1 MNKNSTTVK
10 VASNT
15 IYQVIGK
22 AISMSITMLAVIII
36 TRVYGR
42 EGYGAFSLMQSWPAL
57 FFMIVDF
64 GVNAI
69 AARELSKDF
78 SKAEKYIGNILLM
91 RIVFSLL
98 IVLLLNIALTFFPYS
113 QDLKV
118 GIRLGL
124 LLLLTQALFST
135 SNIVFQARLR
145 YDSSVISY
153 SIGYLVIL
161 AFVLI
166 FSYLNLD
173 IMWVNFGY
181 VIGGIVTFVFTLK
194 FLNKMG
200 VYPRLSYD
208 KDLWK
213 YLFSSALP
221 LGIMFILS
229 QISFKED
236 AIMLSALRLPSSY
249 GLNNTESVAVYALP
263 YKVFEVLLVVPT
275 FFMNSVYPILV
286 RHMESSKEKLKDTFF
301 KSLWFLVGS
310 GLLVGLV
317 SSIFAPFIIKFLGG
331 LEFAQSIPV
340 MRILVLPIVL
350 FYLTSPVSW
359 LIVTLGYQ
367 KFLPWVYLVG
377 ASFNMIANFIFIP
390 KYSFYAAS
398 IITVLSELIIL
409 ILLIFTARKSWK
421 LKYA

>member
-1 MNKNSTTVK
+1 MNKESTSVK

-15 IYQVIGK
+15 IYQIIGK
-22 AISMSITMLAVIII
+22 GISMSITMLTVIII

-91 RIVFSLL
+91 RIIFSLS
-98 IVLLLNIALTFFPYS
+98 IVFLLNVALSFFPYS
-113 QDLKV
+113 QELKV

-124 LLLLTQALFST
+124 FLLLTQALFST
-135 SNIVFQARLR
+135 SNIVFQARLK

-153 SIGYLVIL
+153 SLGYLVIL
-161 AFVLI
+161 ALVLL
-166 FSYLNLD
+166 FSYFKVNV
-173 IMWVNFGY
+173 MWVNFGY
-181 VIGGIVTFVFTLK
+181 VVGGVVTFLMTLR

-200 VYPRLSYD
+200 IYPKLSFD

-221 LGIMFILS
+221 LGVMFILS

-236 AIMLSALRLPSSY
+236 AIMLSALRLPVSY

-263 YKVFEVLLVVPT
+263 YKVFEVLLVIPT

-286 RHMESSKEKLKDTFF
+286 RHMEEGKEKLRDTFF

-310 GLLVGLV
+310 GIIVGLI
-317 SSIFAPFIIKFLGG
+317 SSISASFVIKFLGG
-331 LEFAQSIPV
+331 SEFAQSVPV
-340 MRILVLPIVL
+340 MRILVLPIVF
-350 FYLTSPVSW
+350 FYLTSPISW
-359 LIVTLGYQ
+359 LVVTLGYQ
-367 KFLPWVYLVG
+367 KFLPWVYLAG
-377 ASFNMIANFIFIP
+377 ATFNMIANFIFIP

-398 IITVLSELIIL
+398 IITVISEFIIL
-409 ILLIFTARKSWK
+409 VLLIFTARKSWK
-421 LKYA
+421 LRYA

>member
-1 MNKNSTTVK
+1 MNKESTSVK

-15 IYQVIGK
+15 IYQIIGK
-22 AISMSITMLAVIII
+22 GISMSITMLAVIII

-91 RIVFSLL
+91 RIIFSLS
-98 IVLLLNIALTFFPYS
+98 IVFLLNIALSFFPYS
-113 QDLKV
+113 QELKV

-124 LLLLTQALFST
+124 FLLLTQALFST
-135 SNIVFQARLR
+135 SNIVFQARLK

-153 SIGYLVIL
+153 SLGYLVIL
-161 AFVLI
+161 ALVLL
-166 FSYLNLD
+166 FSYFKVNV
-173 IMWVNFGY
+173 MWVNFGY
-181 VIGGIVTFVFTLK
+181 VIGGVVTFLMTLR

-200 VYPRLSYD
+200 IYPKLNYD

-221 LGIMFILS
+221 LGVMFVLS

-275 FFMNSVYPILV
+275 FFMNSVYPVLV
-286 RHMESSKEKLKDTFF
+286 RHMEESKEKLKDTFF

-310 GLLVGLV
+310 GIIVGLV
-317 SSIFAPFIIKFLGG
+317 SSIPASFVIKFLGG
-331 LEFAQSIPV
+331 SEFAQSVPV
-340 MRILVLPIVL
+340 MRILVLPIVF
-350 FYLTSPVSW
+350 FYLTSP
-359 LIVTLGYQ
+359 
-367 KFLPWVYLVG
+367 
-377 ASFNMIANFIFIP
+377 
-390 KYSFYAAS
+390 
-398 IITVLSELIIL
+398 
-409 ILLIFTARKSWK
+409 
-421 LKYA
+421 

>member
-1 MNKNSTTVK
+1 MNKESTSVK

-15 IYQVIGK
+15 IYQIIGK
-22 AISMSITMLAVIII
+22 GISMSITMLTVIII

-91 RIVFSLL
+91 RIIFSLS
-98 IVLLLNIALTFFPYS
+98 IVFLLNVALSFFPYS
-113 QDLKV
+113 QELKV

-124 LLLLTQALFST
+124 FLLLTQALFST
-135 SNIVFQARLR
+135 SNIVFQARLK

-153 SIGYLVIL
+153 SLGYLVIL
-161 AFVLI
+161 ALVLL
-166 FSYLNLD
+166 FSYFKVNV
-173 IMWVNFGY
+173 MWVNFGY
-181 VIGGIVTFVFTLK
+181 VVGGVVTFLMTLR

-200 VYPRLSYD
+200 IYPKLSFD

-213 YLFSSALP
+213 YLFSGALP

-263 YKVFEVLLVVPT
+263 YKVFEVLLVIPT

-286 RHMESSKEKLKDTFF
+286 RHMEEGKEKLRDTFF

-310 GLLVGLV
+310 GIIVGLI
-317 SSIFAPFIIKFLGG
+317 SSISASFVIKFLGG
-331 LEFAQSIPV
+331 SEFAQSVPV
-340 MRILVLPIVL
+340 MRILVLPIVF
-350 FYLTSPVSW
+350 FYLTSPISW
-359 LIVTLGYQ
+359 LVVTLGYQ
-367 KFLPWVYLVG
+367 KFLPWVYLAG
-377 ASFNMIANFIFIP
+377 ATFNMIANFIFIP

-398 IITVLSELIIL
+398 IITVISEFIIL
-409 ILLIFTARKSWK
+409 VLLIFTARKSWK
-421 LKYA
+421 LRYA